1 MKKAKIIF
9 IFLSL
14 ILIALPAQAS
24 LLSGDKYHEIFTEN
38 INLVKEQ
45 GGDSNYVDRS
55 VEETVGIIIRA
66 AMTFLGAI
74 FITLMIIAG
83 INWMRAEGNE
93 EMITKSKKTIT
104 NLMIGLVLAIAA
116 YTLSYTISNILIN
129 TLRK

>member
-1 MKKAKIIF
+1 MKKTGIIF

-14 ILIALPAQAS
+14 IFLALPAKAA
-24 LLSGDKYHEIFTEN
+24 LLSEN
-38 INLVKEQ
+38 KVFLDNVNLVKEQ
-45 GGDSNYVDRS
+45 SDTGNYANRS
-55 VEETVGIIIRA
+55 VEEIVGIIIRA

-104 NLMIGLVLAIAA
+104 NLMIGLVLAVGA
-116 YTLSYTISNILIN
+116 YALSYTITNILKN
-129 TLRK
+129 TLY